1 MDAVPKN
8 VAAAIKAGKVD
19 LNDPA
24 NTLLLLK
31 ANAVVGVTGFF
42 GRDGKTLTSVGI
54 QCALCHSTVDDAF
67 MPGIGRRLDGW
78 PNRDLNVGAIAASA
92 ADLSAFVKL
101 LEVDEASVR
110 KVLLGWG
117 PGKFDAQLNLDGK
130 GFRPDGKTAATLI
143 PPAFGLAGV
152 NNHTWTG
159 GWGTVS
165 YWNAY
170 VGNLEMHGRGNFYD
184 PRLDDAAKYPVAA
197 RTRQGHTQTP
207 ARDDRI
213 TAKLPA
219 LHFYQL
225 SLAKPITGHVRFRR
239 TNRGILADA
248 QLTASLATEC
258 SRCLRPM
265 ELPVEVS
272 IEEEFLPALDMATGK
287 PLPTEAEPDVARLTD
302 HHEVDLTPLVRDE
315 LLLAVPFAPLHDP
328 NCPGLCPICGL
339 PLDEGVHDHPEDDI
353 DPRLEALR
361 AFKPNDE
368 AG

>member
-1 MDAVPKN
+1 MTDPREGAPLIWN
-8 VAAAIKAGKVD
+8 VAG
-19 LNDPA
+19 
-24 NTLLLLK
+24 
-31 ANAVVGVTGFF
+31 
-42 GRDGKTLTSVGI
+42 
-54 QCALCHSTVDDAF
+54 
-67 MPGIGRRLDGW
+67 
-78 PNRDLNVGAIAASA
+78 
-92 ADLSAFVKL
+92 
-101 LEVDEASVR
+101 
-110 KVLLGWG
+110 LLGEDAGAWRE
-117 PGKFDAQLNLDGK
+117 FDVEGVQ
-130 GFRPDGKTAATLI
+130 
-143 PPAFGLAGV
+143 FGL
-152 NNHTWTG
+152 
-159 GWGTVS
+159 
-165 YWNAY
+165 
-170 VGNLEMHGRGNFYD
+170 
-184 PRLDDAAKYPVAA
+184 DDEE
-197 RTRQGHTQTP
+197 
-207 ARDDRI
+207 
-213 TAKLPA
+213 
-219 LHFYQL
+219 L